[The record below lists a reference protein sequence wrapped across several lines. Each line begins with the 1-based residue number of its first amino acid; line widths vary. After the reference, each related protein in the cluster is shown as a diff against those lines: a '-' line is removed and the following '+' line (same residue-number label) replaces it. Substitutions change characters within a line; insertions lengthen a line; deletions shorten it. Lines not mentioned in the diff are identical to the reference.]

1 MPGTDTL
8 APDEIRGQVAGMLQR
23 VSRALRDPQDE
34 AWLVI
39 DLSMAQ
45 VKLLFTLH
53 YRGPATVGALA
64 ERLGVKLP
72 TVSVT
77 TDRLVRLG
85 YVRRLT
91 DEGDRRVVI
100 CEITTE
106 GSRVVERLREE
117 RRARID
123 QIVSRLTPQELLAL
137 AASLEPVARILSEM
151 KTSSQRENG
160 PAQP

>member
-8 APDEIRGQVAGMLQR
+8 VPDEIRGQVAGMLQR

-34 AWLVI
+34 AWLAI

-91 DEGDRRVVI
+91 DEDDRRVVI
-100 CEITTE
+100 SQITTE

-137 AASLEPVARILSEM
+137 SESLEPVARILSEM

-160 PAQP
+160 LAQP